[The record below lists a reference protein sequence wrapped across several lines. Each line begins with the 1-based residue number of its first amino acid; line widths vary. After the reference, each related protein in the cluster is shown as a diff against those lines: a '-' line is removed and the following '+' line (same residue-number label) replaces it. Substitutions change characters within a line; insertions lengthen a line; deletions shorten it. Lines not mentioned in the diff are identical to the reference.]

1 MEKDSPNGIE
11 GPGEDPEEEP
21 ENGPWS
27 AGAPEG
33 TPQGFGF
40 RTGKRSP
47 RVAFGFAVFI
57 LVLGTVLLVLGGILL
72 AEEGQWVGVGLLVLV
87 EVAFIAGF
95 RALARQAR
103 QRRDG

>member
-1 MEKDSPNGIE
+1 MEKDYPNGME
-11 GPGEDPEEEP
+11 EPDERPEEEP
-21 ENGPWS
+21 EN
-27 AGAPEG
+27 AIVPEG

-47 RVAFGFAVFI
+47 RVAYGFAVFV

-72 AEEGQWVGVGLLVLV
+72 AQEGQWVGVGLLVLV

-95 RALARQAR
+95 RSLARQAR